1 MTTKNTCFII
11 FFLLHLLKIWACAA
25 NFREGGGG
33 GRVGW
38 GKGER
43 MSFGQKSRG
52 GTSIFLLKP
61 PQPLPPLRGPCQL
74 DTRSFFLK
82 WAQIKRSRFF

>member
-33 GRVGW
+33 GEGWVGQGRTHELW
-38 GKGER
+38 PKEQGRDKY
-43 MSFGQKSRG
+43 FFTKA
-52 GTSIFLLKP
+52 
-61 PQPLPPLRGPCQL
+61 PQPLPLRGPCQL
-74 DTRSFFLK
+74 DTWSFFLK

>member
-33 GRVGW
+33 GGGLGGAGANAWALAKRAGA
-38 GKGER
+38 
-43 MSFGQKSRG
+43 GQV
-52 GTSIFLLKP
+52 
-61 PQPLPPLRGPCQL
+61 
-74 DTRSFFLK
+74 FFY
-82 WAQIKRSRFF
+82 

>member
-33 GRVGW
+33 VGGARANAW
-38 GKGER
+38 ALAKRAGA
-43 MSFGQKSRG
+43 GQV
-52 GTSIFLLKP
+52 
-61 PQPLPPLRGPCQL
+61 
-74 DTRSFFLK
+74 FFY
-82 WAQIKRSRFF
+82 